1 MIDYNPARK
10 EIKAAKK
17 CISDMESSTNFDDM
31 EQLWRDCLNHIEK
44 SFTKLLNAIN
54 PVKGQFT
61 NAFSKEYAI
70 KGSDDLLRYIKQA
83 RDCDN
88 HTIGDI
94 SKKVPASTTIDPA
107 PGSNSLYIKNLSID
121 GFGNMHFEGAS
132 ALIQFHPESIEAI
145 AVTSRSGTYDPPNSH
160 LGNPITSTKPV
171 DLARA
176 GIAFY
181 ENWIEESSKKFK

>member
-31 EQLWRDCLNHIEK
+31 EQLWRNCLNHIEK

-70 KGSDDLLRYIKQA
+70 KGNDDLLRYIKQA

-94 SKKVPASTTIDPA
+94 SQKVPASTTINPA
-107 PGSNSLYIKNLSID
+107 PGSDTLYIKKLIFD
-121 GFGNMHFEGAS
+121 GAGIMHFEGGP
-132 ALIQFHPESIEAI
+132 ALIEFHHESIEAI
-145 AVTSRSGTYDPPNSH
+145 AVTSRSGTYEPPKSH
-160 LGNPITSTKPV
+160 LGNPINSKKPV
-171 DLARA
+171 ALAKA
-176 GIAFY
+176 GVAFY
-181 ENWIEESSKKFK
+181 ESWIEESSKKFP